1 MKHGNTNHRQG
12 NEQEMKRGHVVGT
25 KQETKGSTDWYKAIE
40 AEHLK
45 RIEAEWQA
53 KQQASK

>member
-1 MKHGNTNHRQG
+1 
-12 NEQEMKRGHVVGT
+12 MKRGHVTGT
-25 KQETKGSTDWYKAIE
+25 KRERNGAGDWYKVIE

-53 KQQASK
+53 QQQASK